1 MNEVTRKN
9 NQNAGSRWWLA
20 MIPSL
25 LIPLLGVTL
34 LFSLF
39 VAVGV
44 LQRHGF
50 LPKVQ
55 IKEATPVNAG
65 GATRY
70 ICPMMCVEPTL
81 EPGRCP
87 VCEMELVAAE
97 SGPVLIDPAT
107 RRILNIRTV
116 RVTETELVW
125 WIRSVGELNFDE
137 SKLSTLSAYVP
148 GRIEKLF
155 VNFTGMKV
163 QAGQKLAIIYSPELF
178 VAQKEFLLARG
189 NSSVLGLGQQSRDSL
204 LAVSRQRLIELGMSQ
219 QQIDELEASQQP
231 SSRLEIL
238 SPMSGTVIERLA
250 VEGQYLNLGDPVYR
264 LADLSRVWLML
275 QLFPGDAALV
285 DEGQS
290 VEAEVDSLPGE
301 IFKGRV
307 AFVSP
312 TLEQRTRTVEVRVE
326 LDNPEGKLVVGDFA
340 RAAIAANLKSSA
352 NPGSA
357 KPVVVPREA
366 VLLAGGNSVVYLETE
381 PGRFEVQPVTVG
393 PISNRQV
400 LILDGLKLGDKVVTR
415 GNFLIDSQMQL
426 AGNPSLI
433 DPSRAQPKDDEI
445 TDEMREALHELTEP
459 DRTLAVEQRLC
470 IVADL
475 PLGSMGVPIKV
486 EVQDVAMFICCEGC
500 RQPVLDNPA
509 KYIEKLRK
517 WQDDLQ
523 LD

>member
-1 MNEVTRKN
+1 MNEINKDN
-9 NQNAGSRWWLA
+9 NQAAGFRWWLA
-20 MIPSL
+20 VLQSL
-25 LIPLLGVTL
+25 LIPLLGIAL

-39 VAVGV
+39 LAVGV
-44 LQRHGF
+44 LQRQGV
-50 LPKVQ
+50 LPRLEMN
-55 IKEATPVNAG
+55 EATMVTAG
-65 GATRY
+65 GTTRY

-97 SGPVLIDPAT
+97 SGPVFIDPAM
-107 RRILNIRTV
+107 RRILNIQTV
-116 RVTETELVW
+116 KVTEMEPLW
-125 WIRSVGELNFDE
+125 RIRSVGELNFDE
-137 SKLSTLSAYVP
+137 SKLRTISAYVP
-148 GRIEKLF
+148 GRIEKLY
-155 VNFTGMKV
+155 VNFTGMQV
-163 QAGQKLAIIYSPELF
+163 QAGQPLAMVYSPELF

-189 NSSVLGLGQQSRDSL
+189 NSAALGPGQNSRESL
-204 LAVSRQRLIELGMSQ
+204 LAGSRQRLIELGMGP
-219 QQIDELEASQQP
+219 QQIDELENSQQP

-250 VEGQYLNLGDPVYR
+250 VEGQYINLGDPVYR

-275 QLFPGDAALV
+275 QLFPRDAALV
-285 DEGQS
+285 RVGQP
-290 VEAEVDSLPGE
+290 VDAEVDSLPGE
-301 IFKGRV
+301 IFQGRV

-312 TLEQRTRTVEVRVE
+312 TLEQRTRTVEVRIE
-326 LDNPEGKLVVGDFA
+326 MENQDGKLVVGDFA
-340 RAAIAANLKSSA
+340 RATIAARLASPA
-352 NPGSA
+352 TPGFEQR
-357 KPVVVPREA
+357 VVVPREA

-400 LILDGLKLGDKVVTR
+400 LILDGLKVGDKVVTR

-445 TDEMREALHELTEP
+445 TDEMWEAFDQLAEP
-459 DRTLAVEQRLC
+459 DRSLAVAQRLC

-475 PLGSMGVPIKV
+475 PLGSMGVPLKV
-486 EVQDVAMFICCEGC
+486 EVQDVVMFICCEGC
-500 RQPVLDNPA
+500 RQAILNDPP

-517 WQDDLQ
+517 
-523 LD
+523 